1 MGRYLSLWEIDESKI
16 PVDPKERGGGWSL
29 FMAMVKESLEKGV
42 TKDWGAFVG
51 ETSGYSILEGTEV
64 EVGSYLQKFVP
75 FVSFKLFPIAS
86 VSQVE
91 EVIKSLSG

>member
-1 MGRYLSLWEIDESKI
+1 MGRYLSLWEMDKSKI

-29 FMAMVKESLEKGV
+29 MMAMVKENLEKGV

-51 ETSGYSILEGTEV
+51 ETSGYSILEGTEI

>member
-1 MGRYLSLWEIDESKI
+1 MGRYLSLWEMDKSKI

-29 FMAMVKESLEKGV
+29 MMAMVKENLEKGV

-51 ETSGYSILEGTEV
+51 ETSGYSILEGTEI
-64 EVGSYLQKFVP
+64 EVGGYLQKFVP